1 MKNLSNWRSVRVWEG
16 ELERELRQRHS
27 LRLHGACIGALTLCM
42 IWAVSY
48 VLMRLGHNALAL
60 RYLASLGAGYLFYLL
75 LLWVWARWLLRRDGE
90 DAGDVVDAGADLA
103 GDGGGPGGGAGMNL
117 PDLPFPRAPQVQSGR
132 GGDFGGGGATADYSA
147 PAAADAGAAGAGS
160 GLGDAAGGAL
170 ELASGVDEGAV
181 VVVPVVAVFLIG
193 AAVLFGAGS
202 LLMLFAGW
210 EVLLAV
216 AIELAFSYAAAR
228 TSIRVMREGW
238 MSAAVRL
245 TWKPLLGA
253 LACAVLLGW
262 AIDHFVPAADSL
274 PQAIKLLAARPPR

>member
-90 DAGDVVDAGADLA
+90 DAGDMLDAGADLA
-103 GDGGGPGGGAGMNL
+103 DVNL
-117 PDLPFPRAPQVQSGR
+117 PDLPFARAPQLRSGR
-132 GGDFGGGGATADYSA
+132 GGDFGGGGATADYSG
-147 PAAADAGAAGAGS
+147 PATADTGAAGAGS

-170 ELASGVDEGAV
+170 ELAAGVDEGAV

-253 LACAVLLGW
+253 LACAVVLGW

-274 PQAIKLLAARPPR
+274 PQAIKLLAARPTR